1 MLNTHTASSIKYC
14 LILTDTIKVFVFS
27 WLFLFQP
34 SALSGMRSL
43 RTLHVS
49 PYPNVPD
56 FNIPQI
62 IQQNTG
68 LRNLHI
74 QVNILLTPKFAIDM
88 KTL

>member
-1 MLNTHTASSIKYC
+1 MSINAVKG
-14 LILTDTIKVFVFS
+14 FFFS
-27 WLFLFQP
+27 WCFLFQP
-34 SALSGMRSL
+34 SALSGIRSL

-74 QVNILLTPKFAIDM
+74 QVNILLTSEFAM
-88 KTL
+88 GRKAV